1 MKSDSLSSTSESG
14 SESSDDATEVP
25 PDEAAK
31 VPLARHGRD
40 FEQGQ
45 HWFSVSERGFKRLHP
60 FGMARCCARPWLC
73 RVWFAAESVKEAKA
87 DSLCNFC
94 YSKDLCTDSS
104 SGSSSTDVD
113 EL

>member
-45 HWFSVSERGFKRLHP
+45 HWFSVSERLRKLVVLALMSVDCRL
-60 FGMARCCARPWLC
+60 
-73 RVWFAAESVKEAKA
+73 
-87 DSLCNFC
+87 C
-94 YSKDLCTDSS
+94 YLLGTAFY
-104 SGSSSTDVD
+104 VD
-113 EL
+113 AVYTSIM